1 MEKHAKQLHVRMS
14 QDELDRARRL
24 ADGLDMTLSDCVRVL
39 VQLPV
44 GVAQRAE
51 GAVVL
56 IDLETAVGLRRE
68 LRRWGHHYNQ
78 AAHALNAI
86 AYYLRLNEMDSDEVV
101 EELEKVS
108 AKLEAMNAGVDSLRS
123 EVADISAH
131 PQAYM

>member
-1 MEKHAKQLHVRMS
+1 METYPRRMFIRMS
-14 QDELDRARRL
+14 NEGATQAKLL
-24 ADGLDMTLSDCVRVL
+24 ASSLDMTLSDLVRVL
-39 VQLPV
+39 LQSAGPIVDGRPDALI
-44 GVAQRAE
+44 
-51 GAVVL
+51 VV
-56 IDLETAVGLRRE
+56 DRGTAVGLRRE

-78 AAHALNAI
+78 AVHALNAI

-108 AKLEAMNAGVDSLRS
+108 AKLEAMNTGVDSLRS